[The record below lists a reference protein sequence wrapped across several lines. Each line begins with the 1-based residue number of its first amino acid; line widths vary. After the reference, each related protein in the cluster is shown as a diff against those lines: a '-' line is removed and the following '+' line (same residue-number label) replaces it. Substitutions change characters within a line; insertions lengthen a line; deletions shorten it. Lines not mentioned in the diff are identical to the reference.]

1 MLSLVIDCQG
11 KSVYSVQLPEFQFG
25 HKVWVL
31 SLTNAVPHIN
41 VIPFRN
47 YTTEIQGIPKR
58 SSNSNIEILGCI
70 TQSWGRTSLPYAH
83 RQRANCSMCSKKK
96 VSFKHTEIQ
105 MQSIIL
111 VLTFA
116 EREKKK
122 CFSKEENLSV
132 PAFVL
137 PRHPLSSIM
146 KCPEYR
152 HLGMTLQT
160 FTRQPLAPCF

>member
-11 KSVYSVQLPEFQFG
+11 KSVYSVQLPEFEFG

-58 SSNSNIEILGCI
+58 NSGLHHPVLRKDITPLCPSSKSKL
-70 TQSWGRTSLPYAH
+70 LYVL
-83 RQRANCSMCSKKK
+83 KKK
-96 VSFKHTEIQ
+96 VSFTHTEIQ

-116 EREKKK
+116 ERERKK

-137 PRHPLSSIM
+137 PGHPLSSIM